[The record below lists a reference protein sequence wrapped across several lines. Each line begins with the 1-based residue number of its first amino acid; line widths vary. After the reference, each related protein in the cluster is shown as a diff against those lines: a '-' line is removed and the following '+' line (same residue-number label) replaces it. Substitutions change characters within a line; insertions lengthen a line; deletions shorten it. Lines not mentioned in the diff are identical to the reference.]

1 MTTEKR
7 IEEMTITEL
16 LRAVD
21 DQSLQND
28 MKEFMQRLEVFDQK
42 ALSTFRNLNNIR
54 NEYAYA
60 LDVTDELTAIHRLI
74 MSVRRKQRTALKLM
88 ASLDERTAETD

>member
-21 DQSLQND
+21 DQSVQDD
-28 MKEFMQRLEVFDQK
+28 MREFMRRLEVFDQK
-42 ALSTFRNLNNIR
+42 ALSTFRNLTNIR
-54 NEYAYA
+54 NDYAYA

-74 MSVRRKQRTALKLM
+74 MSVRRKQRTVLELM
-88 ASLDERTAETD
+88 ATLDERSALAV